1 MFLSIYLP
9 QTCPIVLPFAFLHMV
24 LTMTT
29 QRCYY
34 LEGDKMAKTETL
46 HIRIEPEIK
55 KKAEETLK
63 SLGITTT
70 EAINI
75 YLHQIILNQGLP
87 FDVKLPKPN
96 LKTMQAMKEALV
108 LNEKTKSYD
117 DISSLMEDLDS

>member
-1 MFLSIYLP
+1 
-9 QTCPIVLPFAFLHMV
+9 
-24 LTMTT
+24 
-29 QRCYY
+29 
-34 LEGDKMAKTETL
+34 MAKTETL

-63 SLGITTT
+63 SLGMTTT

-96 LKTMQAMKEALV
+96 PKTMQAMKEALV

-117 DISSLMEDLDS
+117 DVSSLMEDLDT

>member
-1 MFLSIYLP
+1 
-9 QTCPIVLPFAFLHMV
+9 
-24 LTMTT
+24 
-29 QRCYY
+29 
-34 LEGDKMAKTETL
+34 MAKTETL

-55 KKAEETLK
+55 KKAEETLR

-96 LKTMQAMKEALV
+96 PQTIQAMKEALV
-108 LNEKTKSYD
+108 FDKKTKTYD
-117 DISSLMEDLDS
+117 DVTTLMEDLDS